1 MFFKFIT
8 ALHALYVK
16 RTVVARPAP
25 NSVTSYPLCWDT
37 GRAVRTPRVVE
48 CQTTGIHSVRHQLLQ
63 DQAVQ
68 HGVSELTSSVAVSL
82 AAEVQRVQMQGLR
95 MAMMTS
101 SNTSPEICL
110 GKNSYNM

>member
-1 MFFKFIT
+1 MG
-8 ALHALYVK
+8 HGS
-16 RTVVARPAP
+16 VVQ
-25 NSVTSYPLCWDT
+25 
-37 GRAVRTPRVVE
+37 TPRVVE
-48 CQTTGIHSVRHQLLQ
+48 CQTTGIHSVVRHQLLQ

-82 AAEVQRVQMQGLR
+82 AAEVQMQGLP
-95 MAMMTS
+95 MMTS